1 MKDDFYD
8 EDGAEGDDA
17 DLDDEAYFGSD
28 EDEADQYRPPRWRGL
43 LVKGVALTLIIGLLL
58 AFPLGYLLD
67 SELRDGRIEVA
78 ILVTEITLM
87 VALVIVVRSTRR
99 RW

>member
-8 EDGAEGDDA
+8 KDSENEEE
-17 DLDDEAYFGSD
+17 DEAYLDFD
-28 EDEADQYRPPRWRGL
+28 EDDADQYRPPLWRGL

-58 AFPLGYLLD
+58 AFPLGYVLD

-78 ILVTEITLM
+78 ILVTEVTLM
-87 VALVIVVRSTRR
+87 VALVMIVRSTRR
-99 RW
+99 PL